1 MLSPISKIIRS
12 NNYHLVNNF
21 PNNFSIFGRALS
33 NIAFFILT
41 TKITRRK
48 NFLTQ
53 DDFVL
58 ATKMLQKGDVIL
70 VGDFRRI
77 SSFFTGK
84 FFTHALLYAGKNKCI
99 HASVDGVNTILFEKL
114 FEEYDTLLIMRPQIK
129 HNFKQTINNVIACAS
144 KKIGMAYNFYFE
156 YRQDRYICTQLIE
169 TSFQESGV
177 SINIGTKHQTKEN
190 RFRIFS
196 RIHRIIRA
204 DDFLKGDFKIFFVSK
219 EIEKQEY
226 FMGKEKRTT
235 QPILRASL

>member
-1 MLSPISKIIRS
+1 MFFSMSKIIRS

-21 PNNFSIFGRALS
+21 PDNFSIFRRALS

-53 DDFVL
+53 EDFIL
-58 ATKMLQKGDVIL
+58 AKGIIQKGDVVL

-77 SSFFTGK
+77 SSLFMGK
-84 FFTHALLYAGKNKCI
+84 FFTHTLLYVDKKKCI
-99 HASVDGVNTILFEKL
+99 HANVDGVSTILFEKL

-129 HNFKQTINNVIACAS
+129 HNFNQTIDNVIAFAS
-144 KKIGMAYNFYFE
+144 QKIGTAYNFYFE
-156 YRQDRYICTQLIE
+156 YRQDSYVCTQLIE

-177 SINIGTKHQTKEN
+177 NINIGAKRKAKEN

-196 RIHRIIRA
+196 RIHRATRA
-204 DDFLKGDFKIFFVSK
+204 DDFLKGDFKILFVSK
-219 EIEKQEY
+219 NIKNK
-226 FMGKEKRTT
+226 FKK
-235 QPILRASL
+235 I